1 MKILYVAN
9 ERRAAQ
15 LAAHA
20 LRNIAPDVKV
30 TWAGSLSPALR
41 WVQENT
47 DVAALIVEAEVQG
60 QGCTTFLDHV
70 RGLGLT
76 IPILIAASER
86 TGAPSAQLL
95 GRRRRLH
102 HPEFIVSRRTALG
115 SDSAI
120 RAYALSLAS

>member
-20 LRNIAPDVKV
+20 LRNLAPDVKV

-47 DVAALIVEAEVQG
+47 DVAALIVEAEVQC

-76 IPILIAASER
+76 IPILIAAQER
-86 TGAPSAQLL
+86 IGAPSAEL
-95 GRRRRLH
+95 
-102 HPEFIVSRRTALG
+102 
-115 SDSAI
+115 
-120 RAYALSLAS
+120 RAGADEYIIQNSSFLAELP

>member
-20 LRNIAPDVKV
+20 LRNLAPDVKV

-41 WVQENT
+41 WVQEYT
-47 DVAALIVEAEVQG
+47 DVAALIIEAEVQG

-76 IPILIAASER
+76 IPILIAAQER
-86 TGAPSAQLL
+86 LGAPSAEL
-95 GRRRRLH
+95 
-102 HPEFIVSRRTALG
+102 
-115 SDSAI
+115 
-120 RAYALSLAS
+120 RAFEQEGI